1 MAPTADQMVA
11 VRREAIGT
19 PYDTTIIA
27 DDDITHYW
35 EEGGAESV
43 LLTAALCCEM
53 VAARVGGARVAI
65 ASVSG
70 VSVNRQMQPAELRR
84 RAAELRRRYL
94 NGDGA
99 LAGSASTAVRAV
111 WSDSTDAF
119 DDDDDEFSE

>member
-1 MAPTADQMVA
+1 MPPTPTEAMA

-19 PYDTTIIA
+19 ALDETIITNE
-27 DDDITHYW
+27 DIDWYW
-35 EEGGAESV
+35 DHGGAESV
-43 LLTAALCCEM
+43 LLTAALVCEM

-84 RAAELRRRYL
+84 RAAELRRRYI

-99 LAGSASTAVRAV
+99 LAGSSSTAVRAV
-111 WSDSTDAF
+111 WADRDDAF
-119 DDDDDEFSE
+119 DDDDDEFSA

>member
-53 VAARVGGARVAI
+53 VAARMGGTRVAI

-70 VSVNRQMQPAELRR
+70 VSVNRQSQPVELRR
-84 RAAELRRRYL
+84 RAAELRRRYI

-99 LAGSASTAVRAV
+99 LAGSASVAVRAV

>member
-1 MAPTADQMVA
+1 MPPTPTEAMA

-19 PYDTTIIA
+19 ALDETIITNE
-27 DDDITHYW
+27 DIDWYW
-35 EEGGAESV
+35 DHGGAESV
-43 LLTAALCCEM
+43 LLTAALVCEM

-84 RAAELRRRYL
+84 RAAELRRRYI

-111 WSDSTDAF
+111 WADRDDAF
-119 DDDDDEFSE
+119 DDDDDEFSA

>member
-1 MAPTADQMVA
+1 MPPTALQMTA

-19 PYDTTIIA
+19 ATDTTIIT

-35 EEGGAESV
+35 DEGGAQSV

-70 VSVNRQMQPAELRR
+70 VSVNRQTQPAELRR
-84 RAAELRRRYL
+84 RASELRRRYL

-111 WSDSTDAF
+111 WADSDDAF
-119 DDDDDEFSE
+119 DDDEDEFAE

>member
-1 MAPTADQMVA
+1 MPPTADQMTA
-11 VRREAIGT
+11 VRREAIGS

-35 EEGGAESV
+35 DEGGAASV

-53 VAARVGGARVAI
+53 VAARVGGVRVAI

-84 RAAELRRRYL
+84 RAAELRRRYI

-111 WSDSTDAF
+111 WADSDDAF
-119 DDDDDEFSE
+119 DDDEDEFAE

>member
-1 MAPTADQMVA
+1 MPPTPTEAMA

-19 PYDTTIIA
+19 ALDETIITNE
-27 DDDITHYW
+27 DIDWYW
-35 EEGGAESV
+35 DHGGAESV
-43 LLTAALCCEM
+43 LLTAALVCEM

-84 RAAELRRRYL
+84 RAAELRRRYI

-111 WSDSTDAF
+111 WADRDDAF
-119 DDDDDEFSE
+119 DDDDDGFSA